1 MFFGHF
7 RGVSH
12 RERARAARAAR
23 EARAARAARAARE
36 AREACEA
43 REARAAEPRKRRS
56 WVDNTPQAESPL
68 GEPRQRLAVL
78 SERASGS
85 ELASASPV
93 GGTTCS
99 LDLSSTVLYIY
110 TVYMFGLGGGA
121 FSILL
126 PIFSESLLHKISLGK
141 Q

>member
-1 MFFGHF
+1 MFFGRF

-36 AREACEA
+36 ARE
-43 REARAAEPRKRRS
+43 AEPRKRRS

-93 GGTTCS
+93 GRTTVD
-99 LDLSSTVLYIY
+99 DLSSTVLYIY
-110 TVYMFGLGGGA
+110 IYYVGSSGVSVGG
-121 FSILL
+121 I
-126 PIFSESLLHKISLGK
+126 
-141 Q
+141 